1 MGKFKIAPEIYEY
14 ADFGGFIKDFP
25 IQKDDLILTQRF
37 IYTPFIAPFH
47 LECQVIFQED
57 FGEGEP
63 SDVMV
68 DAVLEKAH
76 SLKYRRVIA
85 VGGGTV
91 IDIAKLLALKAFRCA
106 EEIFFLHDV
115 PSLLYAW
122 FEEVCG

>member
-106 EEIFFLHDV
+106 
-115 PSLLYAW
+115 
-122 FEEVCG
+122 